1 MTNDTTNGTDDA
13 IFMDETMTLAAF
25 RSYVSDG
32 NTKKL
37 GRPSLVLVAPY
48 TMVEYFNSPVGL
60 IVFAHHNTI
69 AGQVDGIHPVAL
81 SDSIVSAHNII
92 EPLAGTG
99 ANAMAYNV
107 HYMTRRSQG
116 ALVLKAFG
124 RTIRGGDEEA
134 PWFETSNSFK
144 LEVHNLEA
152 GPIIGAIESKDR
164 VCVIRPKHLQR
175 KNMRHEV
182 AA

>member
-1 MTNDTTNGTDDA
+1 MTINTTNDTNDA
-13 IFMDETMTLAAF
+13 RFMDETMTLAAF
-25 RSYVSDG
+25 RSYVCDTD
-32 NTKKL
+32 TKKL
-37 GRPSLVLVAPY
+37 VHPSLELVAPY

-60 IVFAHHNTI
+60 IVFAHHNSI
-69 AGQVDGIHPVAL
+69 EGQVDGIHPAAL
-81 SDSIVSAHNII
+81 SDSIVSPRNTI
-92 EPLAGTG
+92 EPLKGNSADT
-99 ANAMAYNV
+99 MAYNV
-107 HYMTRRSQG
+107 HYITRRSQG

-124 RTIRGGDEEA
+124 RQIQGGDEEA
-134 PWFETSNSFK
+134 PWFKTSESFR
-144 LEVHNLEA
+144 LEVYNLET